1 MFDKARALERKGEK
15 LIHFELGEPDFETPQ
30 HIREAAKRALDQGFT
45 HYTPNAGLLE
55 LREAIAEK
63 LKKDNEIEVDPAS
76 EICVTVGS
84 QEAAYLVITCTIE
97 PGDEVLIADPAY
109 YTYANCVRM
118 AEGTPVWVPLRKEND
133 FRLDPKELEKQIT
146 SESKM
151 IVINS
156 PSNPTGTMCGK
167 EDLREIDEIARKNEL
182 LVLSDEIYE
191 KLVYDGNR
199 HYSIAAL
206 SNNPEQV
213 ITLNGFSKAYAMT
226 GWRLGYVVAS
236 KQIISELV
244 KVQQTAVSCPTA
256 FAQKGAVEALRGPQD
271 SLTKMK
277 EEFECR
283 RNIIIDG
290 LNGISGLSVT
300 RPKGAFYAFVDM
312 RSAGKPSLELAEL
325 LLNEAKIVTTPG
337 SAFGAHGEGYLRV
350 SYATSIEN
358 INTGIEGIRRVL
370 HKM

>member
-1 MFDKARALERKGEK
+1 
-15 LIHFELGEPDFETPQ
+15 
-30 HIREAAKRALDQGFT
+30 
-45 HYTPNAGLLE
+45 
-55 LREAIAEK
+55 
-63 LKKDNEIEVDPAS
+63 
-76 EICVTVGS
+76 
-84 QEAAYLVITCTIE
+84 
-97 PGDEVLIADPAY
+97 
-109 YTYANCVRM
+109 
-118 AEGTPVWVPLRKEND
+118 
-133 FRLDPKELEKQIT
+133 
-146 SESKM
+146 
-151 IVINS
+151 
-156 PSNPTGTMCGK
+156 
-167 EDLREIDEIARKNEL
+167 
-182 LVLSDEIYE
+182 
-191 KLVYDGNR
+191 
-199 HYSIAAL
+199 L

-370 HKM
+370 QKM